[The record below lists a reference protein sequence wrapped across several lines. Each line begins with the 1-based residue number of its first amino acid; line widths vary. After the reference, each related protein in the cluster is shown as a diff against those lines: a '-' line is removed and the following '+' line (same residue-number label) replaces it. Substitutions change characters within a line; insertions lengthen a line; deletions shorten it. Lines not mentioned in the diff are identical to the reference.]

1 MYAVYH
7 GPQGLVQ
14 IANRVHG
21 LAAVL
26 AEGEHMLDVSVK
38 RWRCCW
44 LWWGQQV
51 RRRLGD
57 LNTPEQ
63 AIDSSCCRSCPAGA
77 KKLGLGVTDAAFFD
91 TVKITVG
98 DAAKVVADAAA
109 QGVNLRQ
116 VSLHCPARA
125 SCWPCDVACR
135 WLRWLSLH
143 FAWAAPLASPV
154 VAWRDP

>member
-1 MYAVYH
+1 M
-7 GPQGLVQ
+7 
-14 IANRVHG
+14 
-21 LAAVL
+21 
-26 AEGEHMLDVSVK
+26 
-38 RWRCCW
+38 
-44 LWWGQQV
+44 

-57 LNTPEQ
+57 ATTPKQ
-63 AIDSSCCRSCPAGA
+63 AIDSSCCRSYPAGA

-125 SCWPCDVACR
+125 PGWPCDVACR
-135 WLRWLSLH
+135 WLGAIALPR
-143 FAWAAPLASPV
+143 V
-154 VAWRDP
+154 VSWRDP